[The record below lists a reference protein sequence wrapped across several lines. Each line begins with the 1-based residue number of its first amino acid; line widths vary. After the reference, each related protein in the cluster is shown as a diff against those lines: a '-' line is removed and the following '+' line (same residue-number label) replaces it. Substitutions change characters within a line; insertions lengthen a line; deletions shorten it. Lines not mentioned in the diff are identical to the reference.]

1 MTVAELYDILGAD
14 YNEAVGRLMSEKLI
28 SKYIIKF
35 LDDPSYARL
44 MEVWKGDK
52 NEEELFKAAHTLK
65 GVGLNLALS
74 NINQYVLPITENYR
88 PKNSVKVDNVEE
100 LFDKLEKEYNISV
113 MKIREFAKS
122 QQ

>member
-1 MTVAELYDILGAD
+1 MSAVEMKVFESQLEGLSFAEQLY
-14 YNEAVGRLMSEKLI
+14 V
-28 SKYIIKF
+28 
-35 LDDPSYARL
+35 